1 MQNGLTTTKTIGK
14 AQKSP
19 PLLRRVLE
27 EKSSKIDSKLTNDE
41 GYQLL

>member
-14 AQKSP
+14 ARKKP
-19 PLLRRVLE
+19 LLLRRVLE
-27 EKSSKIDSKLTNDE
+27 EKSSKTDSKLTYDE